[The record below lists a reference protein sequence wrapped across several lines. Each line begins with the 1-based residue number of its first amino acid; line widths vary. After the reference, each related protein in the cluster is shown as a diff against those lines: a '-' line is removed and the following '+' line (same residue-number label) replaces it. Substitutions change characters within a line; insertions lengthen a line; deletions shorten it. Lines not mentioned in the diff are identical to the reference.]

1 MVLFYF
7 FISQIRPYSSKVLPN
22 FYLDKQSLKDVNFH
36 SLDFIIQSYEEKV
49 LSQEIIFL
57 CNDKEY
63 VYTYRDLGLGLDEK
77 KIRKD
82 IITYQ
87 KDLSFFEKYSFFLGD
102 KKTRFFLFF
111 FYQGR
116 WFKKFFNEIKVYG
129 GSKEGRW
136 LFFHG

>member
-1 MVLFYF
+1 MKIEEEKEGKKDKRFWSKKKIIFFIIFVTFFCGIILFFYF
-7 FISQIRPYSSKVLPN
+7 QIRPYSSKVLPN

-36 SLDFIIQSYEEKV
+36 SLDFIIQSYEDKV

-82 IITYQ
+82 IIT
-87 KDLSFFEKYSFFLGD
+87 
-102 KKTRFFLFF
+102 
-111 FYQGR
+111 
-116 WFKKFFNEIKVYG
+116 
-129 GSKEGRW
+129 
-136 LFFHG
+136 